1 MTRLTLKITLL
12 SLVLLLTACIPYPV
26 PLYQGGFRNG
36 YDGGHRHH
44 HHGGGYYGNGYG
56 ERRWH
61 H

>member
-1 MTRLTLKITLL
+1 MTRLTIKITLL

-36 YDGGHRHH
+36 YDGGHHH
-44 HHGGGYYGNGYG
+44 FHGDGYYGNGYG
-56 ERRWH
+56 RRWH